1 MDVRLHVLL
10 VIHNRA
16 CEDSPPCE
24 QLRLLPNARV
34 VVVDNSTEPNDNGR
48 YCAAR
53 GFGYLSMGGNL
64 GLAKAYNHGIAWIKQ
79 NTDATH
85 VVLFDDDTALPE
97 TFLDETAAYIA
108 KTDNEQIF
116 LPVVYDEKGLLSPCA
131 IDGLR
136 VRRLTSPYE
145 VTPKGITGINSG
157 MTIDL
162 AVFDDYRYDERY
174 FLDYIDH
181 AFVRD
186 MKARG
191 YFFAVTMLELRQQFF
206 DNARGNK
213 QAARRRLA
221 IFKKD
226 FRRFCGRSLKGRLTA
241 QAVIIKRCV
250 KIALSS

>member
-1 MDVRLHVLL
+1 M
-10 VIHNRA
+10 
-16 CEDSPPCE
+16 
-24 QLRLLPNARV
+24 
-34 VVVDNSTEPNDNGR
+34 VVVDNSTKPNDNGR

-85 VVLFDDDTALPE
+85 VMLLDDDTSLPDS
-97 TFLDETAAYIA
+97 FLDETAAYIA
-108 KTDNEQIF
+108 ATDNVQIF
-116 LPVVYDEKGLLSPCA
+116 LPVVYDEKGLLSPCT
-131 IDGLR
+131 IDGCR
-136 VRRLTSPYE
+136 VRRLSSAWD
-145 VTPKGITGINSG
+145 VTPKGVTGINSG
-157 MTIDL
+157 MAIDL

-186 MKARG
+186 IKARG
-191 YFFAVTMLELRQQFF
+191 CFFAVTMQELRQQFF

-241 QAVIIKRCV
+241 EAVIIKRCV